1 LSLTILAD
9 CDAFRELPTNYAG
22 ATLCRQPTG
31 SVLLTQAESSNFDL
45 CLVIEQRGLEDE
57 AEIARFVE
65 GIVRSRKLVETYL
78 DPRKPLP
85 KAAQAQRLVYQAQRA
100 NGRQRAKLAKRALAL
115 WPDCA
120 DAYLLLSQA
129 ADTDSESIDLLLA
142 GLEAGER
149 ALRAEYQGE
158 EIERLLRRAADA
170 PEPLSDERPL
180 SRAELEAAAE
190 EYEVEFWAQ
199 QPTRPYMRVRS
210 ELAQALWDREKT
222 NDEQEAD
229 DRKAALGH
237 LRALL
242 RLCPRDFQGNRYL
255 MAGCLLDASLLDASL
270 LDASLLDASLPDT
283 AEHNHRSLAELGALL
298 ERYAMDHSTHWLYTK
313 ALWLFKQDEGQ
324 EKDQKADETAGSK
337 AANQN
342 LAQAAL
348 HQAIEAN
355 PFVPALLAGLEQ
367 PCSDFS
373 SFAPG
378 SLEEAH
384 DYLEL
389 AAGAWLD
396 DEEAVSWM
404 VAAFLRG
411 VKGAKR

>member
-1 LSLTILAD
+1 
-9 CDAFRELPTNYAG
+9 
-22 ATLCRQPTG
+22 
-31 SVLLTQAESSNFDL
+31 
-45 CLVIEQRGLEDE
+45 
-57 AEIARFVE
+57 
-65 GIVRSRKLVETYL
+65 LVETYL
-78 DPRKPLP
+78 DPKKTLP
-85 KAAQAQRLVYQAQRA
+85 KAVQAQRLVFQAQRA

-129 ADTDSESIDLLLA
+129 ADTDAEAIDLLVA

-149 ALRAEYQGE
+149 ALRAEYEGE
-158 EIERLLRRAADA
+158 EIERLLREADT
-170 PEPLSDERPL
+170 PEPLSGERPL

-190 EYEVEFWAQ
+190 DYEVEFWAQ
-199 QPTRPYMRVRS
+199 QSTRPYMRVRS
-210 ELAQALWDREKT
+210 ALALALWDREKAD
-222 NDEQEAD
+222 DEQEAG
-229 DRKAALGH
+229 DRAAALGH

-255 MAGCLLDASLLDASL
+255 MAGCLLDVPLLDTHTEPSQDL
-270 LDASLLDASLPDT
+270 S
-283 AEHNHRSLAELGALL
+283 ELGALL

-313 ALWLFKQDEGQ
+313 ALWLFKQDE
-324 EKDQKADETAGSK
+324 DQPNDENEDEAASSK
-337 AANQN
+337 LAKQKPANQKPAEVT
-342 LAQAAL
+342 LR
-348 HQAIEAN
+348 QAIEAN

-367 PCSDFS
+367 PCPDFS

-378 SLEEAH
+378 SLEEAN
-384 DYLEL
+384 DYLNL

-411 VKGAKR
+411 MKRSTLAAKGKQRSME